1 MDRFNVAVDVVQ
13 NAGDLLRQCRLE
25 ESEICQKTGHQ
36 DLVTHWDRKIEQL
49 LRNEILTAFPQ
60 DSIVGEEYPPEAHRT
75 GSMTWYI
82 DPIDGT
88 TNFINQHQNYAIS
101 VGCWEGSTPLFG
113 LVLDVERETL
123 YWAKRGGGAWQDQ
136 TQIHTSGRRELSEL
150 LLTTPGLQY
159 TFLEPH
165 SYQERMIRLSRKVR
179 GVRCL
184 GSVALELCEVATG
197 RPGGSVRHHALLPLG
212 SQRGADHPGGGR
224 RRDLHSGRGRT
235 APGSEEHGARSQC
248 YGTERLHP
256 LCMRTARRKRFEGH
270 FWSIVIGKHSHCLQP
285 RKS

>member
-1 MDRFNVAVDVVQ
+1 MERFDVAAEIIQ
-13 NAGDLLRQCRLE
+13 EAGKILRRCHLE
-25 ESEICQKTGHQ
+25 QTEISQKTGHQ
-36 DLVTHWDRKIEQL
+36 DLVTFWDRKIEQQ
-49 LRNEILTAFPQ
+49 LRHSILTAFPQ
-60 DSIVGEEYPPEAHRT
+60 DSIVGEEYPPQENCDRKV
-75 GSMTWYI
+75 TWYL

-101 VGCWEGSTPLFG
+101 MGCWEGSTPLFG

-165 SYQERMIRLSRKVR
+165 PYQERMIRLSRKVR

-184 GSVALELCEVATG
+184 GSVASAVWVPWPWNCVKWPQAG
-197 RPGGSVRHHALLPLG
+197 
-212 SQRGADHPGGGR
+212 Q
-224 RRDLHSGRGRT
+224 
-235 APGSEEHGARSQC
+235 
-248 YGTERLHP
+248 
-256 LCMRTARRKRFEGH
+256 
-270 FWSIVIGKHSHCLQP
+270 ICL
-285 RKS
+285 

>member
-1 MDRFNVAVDVVQ
+1 MERFDVAAEIIQ
-13 NAGDLLRQCRLE
+13 EAGKILRRCHLE
-25 ESEICQKTGHQ
+25 QREIIQKTDHQ
-36 DLVTHWDRKIEQL
+36 DLVTFWDRKIEQQ
-49 LRNEILTAFPQ
+49 LRHSILTAFPQ
-60 DSIVGEEYPPEAHRT
+60 DSIVGEEYPPQENCDRKV
-75 GSMTWYI
+75 TWYL

-101 VGCWEGSTPLFG
+101 MGCWEGADPLFG

-165 SYQERMIRLSRKVR
+165 PYQERMIRLSRKVR

-184 GSVALELCEVATG
+184 GSVALELCEVAAG
-197 RPGGSVRHHALLPLG
+197 RADLFVTMRSSPWDHNAARIILEEAGGAVFTVDGDELPLDQK
-212 SQRGADHPGGGR
+212 STVLAFNAMELKD
-224 RRDLHSGRGRT
+224 
-235 APGSEEHGARSQC
+235 C
-248 YGTERLHP
+248 I
-256 LCMRTARRKRFEGH
+256 LC
-270 FWSIVIGKHSHCLQP
+270 V
-285 RKS
+285 

>member
-1 MDRFNVAVDVVQ
+1 MERFDVAAEIIQ
-13 NAGDLLRQCRLE
+13 EAGKVLRRCHLE
-25 ESEICQKTGHQ
+25 QTEISQKTGHQ
-36 DLVTHWDRKIEQL
+36 DLVTFWDRKIEQQ
-49 LRNEILTAFPQ
+49 LRHSILTAFPQ
-60 DSIVGEEYPPEAHRT
+60 DSIVGEEYPPQENCDRKV
-75 GSMTWYI
+75 TWYL

-101 VGCWEGSTPLFG
+101 MGCWEGADPLFG

-165 SYQERMIRLSRKVR
+165 PYQERMIRLSRKVR

-184 GSVALELCEVATG
+184 GSVALELCEVAAG
-197 RPGGSVRHHALLPLG
+197 RADLFVTMRSSPWDHNAARIILAEAGGAVFTVDGDELPLDQK
-212 SQRGADHPGGGR
+212 STVLAFNAMELKD
-224 RRDLHSGRGRT
+224 
-235 APGSEEHGARSQC
+235 C
-248 YGTERLHP
+248 I
-256 LCMRTARRKRFEGH
+256 LC
-270 FWSIVIGKHSHCLQP
+270 V
-285 RKS
+285 

>member
-1 MDRFNVAVDVVQ
+1 MLLWMLFKMPEIFCGSAVWKSQ
-13 NAGDLLRQCRLE
+13 RSARRRGT
-25 ESEICQKTGHQ
+25 KT
-36 DLVTHWDRKIEQL
+36 LVTHWDRKIEQL

-165 SYQERMIRLSRKVR
+165 PYQERMIRLSRKVR

-184 GSVALELCEVATG
+184 GSVALELCEVAAG
-197 RPGGSVRHHALLPLG
+197 RADLFVTMRSSPWDHNAARIILEEAGGAIFTVDGDELPLDQK
-212 SQRGADHPGGGR
+212 STVLAFNAMELKD
-224 RRDLHSGRGRT
+224 
-235 APGSEEHGARSQC
+235 C
-248 YGTERLHP
+248 I
-256 LCMRTARRKRFEGH
+256 LC
-270 FWSIVIGKHSHCLQP
+270 V
-285 RKS
+285 